1 MEEEKFFI
9 GVGRRSSSCD
19 REILYVVRMGS
30 THKIPGGFALRKVHK
45 MSDRK
50 VSERKIRGDYM
61 RV

>member
-1 MEEEKFFI
+1 MF
-9 GVGRRSSSCD
+9 RRSTSGD
-19 REILYVVRMGS
+19 RKILYVVRMGS

-50 VSERKIRGDYM
+50 VGERKIRGDYM